1 LGDLFKKQITMGI
14 IISNDNGEIRVID
27 KKDKKDWGFCKQCK
41 KPLNKNTVSGIC
53 KVCNKK
59 NENNK
64 IY

>member
-1 LGDLFKKQITMGI
+1 MGI